1 MTHVAIQEALDG
13 TNVTWMEQVTDDEY
27 LAGRPPEDPGA

>member
-1 MTHVAIQEALDG
+1 MTHVAIQEAVGG

-27 LAGRPPEDPGA
+27 LAGRSR